1 MLGRSSDRFPRR
13 VEEGVA
19 VPSGGGNPGQKNQKK
34 KSKQQLE
41 KELKR
46 GGSVTPVNP
55 MSFEIVKPKRKEKW

>member
-1 MLGRSSDRFPRR
+1 M
-13 VEEGVA
+13 
-19 VPSGGGNPGQKNQKK
+19 PSGGGNPGQKNQKK

-46 GGSVTPVNP
+46 GGSVAPVNP